1 MPKNL
6 WFMIYSWEAMLSM
19 TKVDLDLISDVAM
32 YLFLKK
38 KREVVFLIFLKETAR
53 GATNI

>member
-38 KREVVFLIFLKETAR
+38 KREVVFLIFLKETTREAI
-53 GATNI
+53 NI